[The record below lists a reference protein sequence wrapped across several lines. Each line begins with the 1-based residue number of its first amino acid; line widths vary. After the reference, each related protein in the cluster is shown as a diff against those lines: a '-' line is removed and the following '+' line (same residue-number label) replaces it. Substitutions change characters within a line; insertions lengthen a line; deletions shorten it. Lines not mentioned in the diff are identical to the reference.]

1 MRAGK
6 LLQNRPF
13 QTYVRHQPNGPAGP
27 AHWNDEE
34 SDFFGRSA
42 AFDSLGGTHPNGQ
55 RFIGCLDPLDETRN
69 RNIQV
74 VICNHLNAFFPAQI
88 AQPCSEMIRYCEWQ
102 DEPVNCSTIFQ
113 LVPSNQGFCCGYN
126 LNDIHLMA
134 NSSPAR

>member
-74 VICNHLNAFFPAQI
+74 VICNHLNAFFSRSDRSALL
-88 AQPCSEMIRYCEWQ
+88 R
-102 DEPVNCSTIFQ
+102 
-113 LVPSNQGFCCGYN
+113 
-126 LNDIHLMA
+126 NDTLLRMA
-134 NSSPAR
+134 R